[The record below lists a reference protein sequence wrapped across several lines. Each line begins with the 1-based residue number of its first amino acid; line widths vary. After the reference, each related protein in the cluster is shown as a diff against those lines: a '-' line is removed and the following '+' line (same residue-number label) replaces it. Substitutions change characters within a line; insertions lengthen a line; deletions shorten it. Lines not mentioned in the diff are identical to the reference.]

1 MMKLRKEE
9 IRVLIADWSLSYIEN
24 LKIELEARR
33 FNQIEQCNDGE
44 SAIALIEEFEPHI
57 VVVDQ
62 EIKYSD
68 GLSILQYIAE
78 QKLEIEIIFTSS
90 CTSEILF
97 RKADML
103 GSKFIITKPTQVE
116 VIAQR
121 IEDIYKIVGFDKAE
135 DETIEEYALDE
146 EYELEEDPLELIDEI
161 GLENN
166 IGKILLG
173 FGIRANLKGYKYLKA
188 AILMTVM
195 NPNVTNTMTKE
206 LYPMLAQKYHTTSTS
221 IEKDMRHAIGL
232 GWASS
237 HSKYKQAYFGRGV
250 MQNSG
255 WKKPSNGLFIDTV
268 AEKIRHNLKGQI
280 SLLSI

>member
-1 MMKLRKEE
+1 MKLRKKE
-9 IRVLIADWSLSYIEN
+9 IRVLIADWSLSYMKD
-24 LKIELEARR
+24 LKTELEARR
-33 FNQIEQCNDGE
+33 FEQIEQCNDGE
-44 SAIALIEEFEPHI
+44 SAITLINEFEPHI

-78 QKLEIEIIFTSS
+78 QKLEMEIIFTSS

-97 RKADML
+97 RKANML

-116 VIAQR
+116 IIVER
-121 IEDIYKIVGFDKAE
+121 IEDIYEIIGFDKIE
-135 DETIEEYALDE
+135 DENIEEYALDE
-146 EYELEEDPLELIDEI
+146 EYELEEDPLTLIDEI

-166 IGKILLG
+166 VGRILLG

-206 LYPMLAQKYHTTSTS
+206 LYPMLAQRYHTTST
-221 IEKDMRHAIGL
+221 IVEKDMRHAIGL
-232 GWASS
+232 GWSSS
-237 HSKYKQAYFGRGV
+237 HSKYKEAYFGKGV
-250 MQNSG
+250 MRNSG

-280 SLLSI
+280 SLMSL

>member
-1 MMKLRKEE
+1 MKLRKEE
-9 IRVLIADWSLSYIEN
+9 IRVLIADWSLSYMKN
-24 LKIELEARR
+24 LKTELEARR
-33 FNQIEQCNDGE
+33 FKQIEQCNDGE
-44 SAIALIEEFEPHI
+44 AAIALINEFEPHI

-97 RKADML
+97 RKANML

-116 VIAQR
+116 LIAER
-121 IEDIYKIVGFDKAE
+121 IEDIYEIIGFDKV
-135 DETIEEYALDE
+135 EEKDIGEYFSDDD
-146 EYELEEDPLELIDEI
+146 YELEEDPLMLVGEI
-161 GLENN
+161 GLANN
-166 IGKILLG
+166 IGRILLG
-173 FGIRANLKGYKYLKA
+173 FGIRANLKGYKYLKT

-206 LYPMLAQKYHTTSTS
+206 LYPMLAQKYHTSSTS
-221 IEKDMRHAIGL
+221 IEKDMRHAIEL

-237 HSKYKQAYFGRGV
+237 HSKYKESYFGRGV

-280 SLLSI
+280 SLMSL